1 MSATYIFQ
9 RGKFSHLWTVMSNEV
24 VTASELN
31 FAGNEKLGWISIKF
45 VEIQELLVLFCP
57 KKMQRI

>member
-45 VEIQELLVLFCP
+45 VEIQELLVLFCL